1 MFCLNFLNKKDIFNA
16 LHWAKDIDKALM
28 DKSFDWVSVSGCSID
43 QLASF
48 KFDKTP
54 EVRID
59 GQEVLLP
66 PDLQNVGKISKRFLS
81 DHFDEIRTSFDVQ
94 SDNGPMPCESTS
106 YEAKKVEPQP
116 DISEMLE
123 RMENNEDSAWESMFE
138 LIDSSL
144 CEDRRKPLNMTIV
157 PFYEYKALLQRL
169 QNFYKEKENEIENE
183 RAARKA
189 AQEAERKVKEEAM
202 RKAKEEAE
210 RQAKEEAERK
220 AKEEAERKAKEEEER
235 KAALEAMRKA
245 VEENKRRKQMEAE
258 QKAREEAERE
268 AKEDLLVKQIQ
279 SVAGK
284 EVAELRA
291 SFVHVEGGT
300 FLSYLVRD
308 KGIRTVCD
316 FHISSIRL
324 LGLLIDCIKSNGCK
338 NWLSSDK
345 DLFLERLGKLLGFK
359 VMFPTIEQMEFAVRG
374 GTELE
379 PTYCCKS
386 DRYLPKEEN
395 RLFATPSN
403 TIEESGTIYLNN
415 EHYKTLRCSSVNY
428 PESSYCNVHIC
439 CLPEAF
445 EAERK
450 AREEAE
456 RKAAE
461 EVERKA
467 KEEAERKAREE
478 AELKAKKEAE
488 RKARAEEKE
497 RLKAK
502 MAAERKVRE
511 EAELKAKKE
520 AERKAVEKMKR
531 KAQEEA
537 ERKAREEAERKAKE
551 EMERKVNDEAELKT
565 DTASATDSRA
575 SLIEKFV
582 SDTKD
587 CEYKDGLIF
596 GKKKSIKYVTAPITR
611 HIWNAVVKKT
621 TESDFNDDEYVA
633 QKELGDFLKVLNAH
647 FDGRIVF
654 EYLHKNIHANVHLQV
669 YEKLDKKA
677 SFVYIKED
685 NR

>member
-1 MFCLNFLNKKDIFNA
+1 MFCLNFLHKKNILDA
-16 LHWAKDIDKALM
+16 LQWAKNMDKALT
-28 DKSFDWVSVSGCSID
+28 DKSFDWVCINGCGIS

-48 KFDKTP
+48 KFDETP
-54 EVRID
+54 KVNIE
-59 GQEVLLP
+59 GQIVLLP

-81 DHFDEIRTSFDVQ
+81 DHFDEIKIVCKAGIEHPITY
-94 SDNGPMPCESTS
+94 ESTS
-106 YEAKKVEPQP
+106 YEAKKVEPKP
-116 DISEMLE
+116 DIGELLK
-123 RMENNEDSAWESMFE
+123 RMENNDGSAWKSMFE
-138 LIDSSL
+138 FIDSSL
-144 CEDRRKPLNMTIV
+144 CKDRRKPLNMTIV
-157 PFYEYKALLQRL
+157 PFYEYKALLERL
-169 QNFYKEKENEIENE
+169 LNFYEEKETEINNE

-189 AQEAERKVKEEAM
+189 E

-210 RQAKEEAERK
+210 RK
-220 AKEEAERKAKEEEER
+220 AREEAERKAKEEEER
-235 KAALEAMRKA
+235 KEREEAERKAALEAIMRKA

-268 AKEDLLVKQIQ
+268 AKENMMIKQIQ

-284 EVAELRA
+284 EVAKLRA
-291 SFVHVEGGT
+291 SFIHVKGGT

-316 FHISSIRL
+316 FHISSIPL
-324 LGLLIDCIKSNGCK
+324 PKLLIDCIQSNGCK

-374 GTELE
+374 GTELN
-379 PTYCCKS
+379 PTQCWKS
-386 DRYLPKEEN
+386 DRYLPIKEN
-395 RLFATPSN
+395 KLFATPSN
-403 TIEESGTIYLNN
+403 IIVEDGSIYLNN
-415 EHYKTLRCSSVNY
+415 KWYKTFGCFSKKY
-428 PESSYCNVHIC
+428 PESDYCTVHIC

-497 RLKAK
+497 RLKAEI
-502 MAAERKVRE
+502 AALRKIRE

-520 AERKAVEKMKR
+520 AERKAVEKKKR

>member
-1 MFCLNFLNKKDIFNA
+1 MFCLNHLHKKDILDA
-16 LHWAKDIDKALM
+16 LQWAKNMDIALT
-28 DKSFDWVSVSGCSID
+28 DKSFDWVSINGCGIS

-48 KFDKTP
+48 KFDETP
-54 EVRID
+54 KVNIVC
-59 GQEVLLP
+59 QIVLLP

-81 DHFDEIRTSFDVQ
+81 DHFDEIKIVCKAGIEHPITY
-94 SDNGPMPCESTS
+94 ESTS
-106 YEAKKVEPQP
+106 YEAKRVEPKP
-116 DISEMLE
+116 DIGELLK
-123 RMENNEDSAWESMFE
+123 RMENNDGSAWKSMFE

-144 CEDRRKPLNMTIV
+144 CKDRRKPLNMTIV
-157 PFYEYKALLQRL
+157 PFYEYKALLERL
-169 QNFYKEKENEIENE
+169 LNFYEEKVTEINNE

-189 AQEAERKVKEEAM
+189 E

-210 RQAKEEAERK
+210 RK
-220 AKEEAERKAKEEEER
+220 AREEAERKAKEEEER
-235 KAALEAMRKA
+235 KEREEAERKVALEAIMRKA

-268 AKEDLLVKQIQ
+268 AKENIMIKQIQ

-291 SFVHVEGGT
+291 SFIHVKGGT

-316 FHISSIRL
+316 FHISSIPL
-324 LGLLIDCIKSNGCK
+324 PKLLIDCIQSNGCK

-374 GTELE
+374 GTELN
-379 PTYCCKS
+379 PTQCWKS
-386 DRYLPKEEN
+386 DRYLPIKEN
-395 RLFATPSN
+395 KLFATPSN
-403 TIEESGTIYLNN
+403 IIVEDGSIYLNN
-415 EHYKTLRCSSVNY
+415 KWYKTFGCFSKKY
-428 PESSYCNVHIC
+428 PESDYCTVHIC

-551 EMERKVNDEAELKT
+551 EMERKVNDEAEIKT

>member
-1 MFCLNFLNKKDIFNA
+1 MFCLNFLHKKDILAA
-16 LHWAKDIDKALM
+16 LQWAKDMDKALT
-28 DKSFDWVSVSGCSID
+28 DKSFDWVSTSGCGIS

-48 KFDKTP
+48 KFDETP
-54 EVRID
+54 KVNIECQKVF
-59 GQEVLLP
+59 LP

-81 DHFDEIRTSFDVQ
+81 GHFDEIEISFEVQ
-94 SDNGPMPCESTS
+94 SDNGMIPCNSIS
-106 YEAKKVEPQP
+106 YEAKRVEPKP
-116 DISEMLE
+116 DIGELLK
-123 RMENNEDSAWESMFE
+123 RMENNDGSAWKSMFE

-144 CEDRRKPLNMTIV
+144 CKDRRKPLNMTVV
-157 PFYEYKALLQRL
+157 PFYEYKALLERL
-169 QNFYKEKENEIENE
+169 LNFYEEKETEINNE

-189 AQEAERKVKEEAM
+189 E

-210 RQAKEEAERK
+210 RK
-220 AKEEAERKAKEEEER
+220 AREEAERKAKEEEER
-235 KAALEAMRKA
+235 KEREEAERKVALEAIMRKA

-268 AKEDLLVKQIQ
+268 AKENIMIKQIQ

-291 SFVHVEGGT
+291 SFIHVKGGT

-316 FHISSIRL
+316 FHISSIPL
-324 LGLLIDCIKSNGCK
+324 PILLIDCIKSNGCK

-374 GTELE
+374 GTELN
-379 PTYCCKS
+379 PTHCCKS
-386 DRYLPKEEN
+386 DRYLPTEEN

-403 TIEESGTIYLNN
+403 IIENGIIHLICLSTEN
-415 EHYKTLRCSSVNY
+415 
-428 PESSYCNVHIC
+428 PESCYDKVHIC

-445 EAERK
+445 EAERKAREEAERK

-478 AELKAKKEAE
+478 AE

-511 EAELKAKKE
+511 ETELKAKKE

-537 ERKAREEAERKAKE
+537 ERKAREEAEQKAKE

>member
-1 MFCLNFLNKKDIFNA
+1 MSCLNFLYKNDILNA
-16 LHWAKDIDKALM
+16 LQWAKNMDKALT
-28 DKSFDWVSVSGCSID
+28 DKSFDWVSINGCGIS

-48 KFDKTP
+48 EFDETP
-54 EVRID
+54 KVNIEC
-59 GQEVLLP
+59 QTVLLP

-81 DHFDEIRTSFDVQ
+81 DHFDEIKYPLEVPC
-94 SDNGPMPCESTS
+94 DNGTITCESIS
-106 YEAKKVEPQP
+106 YEAKRVEPKP
-116 DISEMLE
+116 DICELLK
-123 RMENNEDSAWESMFE
+123 RMENNDGSAWKSMFE

-144 CEDRRKPLNMTIV
+144 CEDRSKPLNMTIV
-157 PFYEYKALLQRL
+157 PFYEYKALLERL
-169 QNFYKEKENEIENE
+169 LNFYEEKETEINNE

-189 AQEAERKVKEEAM
+189 AQEEE

-210 RQAKEEAERK
+210 RK
-220 AKEEAERKAKEEEER
+220 AREEAERKAKEEEER
-235 KAALEAMRKA
+235 KEAERQAALEAMRKA

-268 AKEDLLVKQIQ
+268 AQENILVKQIQ
-279 SVAGK
+279 GVAEK
-284 EVAELRA
+284 EIAELRS
-291 SFVHVEGGT
+291 SFIHVKGGT

-308 KGIRTVCD
+308 KGIRTVGD
-316 FHISSIRL
+316 FRISSMPL
-324 LGLLIDCIKSNGCK
+324 PKLLIDCIKSNGCK

-374 GTELE
+374 GTELD
-379 PTYCCKS
+379 PTHCCKS
-386 DRYLPKEEN
+386 DRYLAKEEN

-403 TIEESGTIYLNN
+403 MIEESGTLYLNN
-415 EHYKTLRCSSVNY
+415 ERYKTLGCSVVY
-428 PESSYCNVHIC
+428 PENHYCNVHIC
-439 CLPEAF
+439 CLPDAF
-445 EAERK
+445 
-450 AREEAE
+450 EAE

-461 EVERKA
+461 EAERKA
-467 KEEAERKAREE
+467 KEEAERKAR
-478 AELKAKKEAE
+478 K
-488 RKARAEEKE
+488 EEKE
-497 RLKAK
+497 KLKAK
-502 MAAERKVRE
+502 MAAEQ
-511 EAELKAKKE
+511 KAK
-520 AERKAVEKMKR
+520 
-531 KAQEEA
+531 
-537 ERKAREEAERKAKE
+537 EEAERKAKE
-551 EMERKVNDEAELKT
+551 EAERKAKEEAERK
-565 DTASATDSRA
+565 AKEEAERIAKEEAERKAKEEAERKAKEGAERKAKEEAERKAKEEAERKAKEEAERNSYKSI
-575 SLIEKFV
+575 IEEFV

-633 QKELGDFLKVLNAH
+633 QKELGDFLKELNAH

>member
-1 MFCLNFLNKKDIFNA
+1 MFCLNHLYKKDILDA
-16 LHWAKDIDKALM
+16 LQWAKNMDKALT
-28 DKSFDWVSVSGCSID
+28 DKSFDWVSINGCGIS

-48 KFDKTP
+48 EFDETP
-54 EVRID
+54 KVNIEC
-59 GQEVLLP
+59 QTVLLP

-81 DHFDEIRTSFDVQ
+81 DHFDEIKIVGKAGIEHPITY
-94 SDNGPMPCESTS
+94 ESTS
-106 YEAKKVEPQP
+106 YEAKRVEPKP
-116 DISEMLE
+116 DIGELLK
-123 RMENNEDSAWESMFE
+123 RMENNDGSAWKSMFE

-144 CEDRRKPLNMTIV
+144 CKDRRKPLNMTIV
-157 PFYEYKALLQRL
+157 PFYEYKALLERL
-169 QNFYKEKENEIENE
+169 LNFYEEKETEINNE

-189 AQEAERKVKEEAM
+189 E

-210 RQAKEEAERK
+210 RK
-220 AKEEAERKAKEEEER
+220 AREEAERKAKEEEER
-235 KAALEAMRKA
+235 KEREEAERKVALEAIMRKA

-268 AKEDLLVKQIQ
+268 AKENMMIKQIQ

-284 EVAELRA
+284 EVAELKA
-291 SFVHVEGGT
+291 SFIHVKGGT

-316 FHISSIRL
+316 FHISSIPL
-324 LGLLIDCIKSNGCK
+324 PILLIDCIKSNGCK

-374 GTELE
+374 GTELN
-379 PTYCCKS
+379 PTHCCKS
-386 DRYLPKEEN
+386 DRYLPTEEN

-403 TIEESGTIYLNN
+403 IIEEGGTIYLNN
-415 EHYKTLRCSSVNY
+415 ERYKTLGCFSVRY
-428 PESSYCNVHIC
+428 PESYPESYYGKVHIC

-467 KEEAERKAREE
+467 KEEAERKAREK

-511 EAELKAKKE
+511 EAELKTKKE
-520 AERKAVEKMKR
+520 TERKAVEKMKR

>member
-1 MFCLNFLNKKDIFNA
+1 MFCLNHLHKKDIRDA
-16 LHWAKDIDKALM
+16 LQWAKNMDKALT
-28 DKSFDWVSVSGCSID
+28 DKSFDWVSINGCGIS

-48 KFDKTP
+48 KFDETP
-54 EVRID
+54 KVNIE
-59 GQEVLLP
+59 GQIVLLP

-81 DHFDEIRTSFDVQ
+81 DHFDEIKIVCKAGIEHPITY
-94 SDNGPMPCESTS
+94 ESTS
-106 YEAKKVEPQP
+106 YEAKKVEPKP
-116 DISEMLE
+116 DIGELLK
-123 RMENNEDSAWESMFE
+123 RMENNDGSAWKSMFE

-144 CEDRRKPLNMTIV
+144 CKDRRKPLNMTIV
-157 PFYEYKALLQRL
+157 PFYEYKALLERL
-169 QNFYKEKENEIENE
+169 LNFYEEKETEINNE

-189 AQEAERKVKEEAM
+189 E

-210 RQAKEEAERK
+210 RK
-220 AKEEAERKAKEEEER
+220 AREEAERKAKEEEER
-235 KAALEAMRKA
+235 KEREEAERKAALEAIMRKA

-268 AKEDLLVKQIQ
+268 AKENIMIKQIQ

-284 EVAELRA
+284 EVAKLRA
-291 SFVHVEGGT
+291 SFIHVKGGT

-316 FHISSIRL
+316 FHISSIPL
-324 LGLLIDCIKSNGCK
+324 PKLLIDCIQSNGCK

-374 GTELE
+374 GTELN
-379 PTYCCKS
+379 PTQCWKS
-386 DRYLPKEEN
+386 DRYLPIKEN
-395 RLFATPSN
+395 KLFATPSN
-403 TIEESGTIYLNN
+403 IIVEDGSIYLNN
-415 EHYKTLRCSSVNY
+415 KWYKTFGCFSKKY
-428 PESSYCNVHIC
+428 PESDYCTVHIC

-497 RLKAK
+497 RLKAEI
-502 MAAERKVRE
+502 AALRKIRE

-520 AERKAVEKMKR
+520 AERKAVEKKKR

>member
-1 MFCLNFLNKKDIFNA
+1 MFCLNHLYKKDILDA
-16 LHWAKDIDKALM
+16 LQWAKNMDKALT
-28 DKSFDWVSVSGCSID
+28 DKSFDWVSINGCGIS

-48 KFDKTP
+48 EFDETP
-54 EVRID
+54 KVNIEC
-59 GQEVLLP
+59 QTVLLP

-81 DHFDEIRTSFDVQ
+81 GHFDEIKDTLEVP
-94 SDNGPMPCESTS
+94 SDNGMIPCKCIS
-106 YEAKKVEPQP
+106 YEAKRVEPKP
-116 DISEMLE
+116 DIGELLK
-123 RMENNEDSAWESMFE
+123 RMENNDGSAWKSMFE

-144 CEDRRKPLNMTIV
+144 CKDKRKPLNMTIV
-157 PFYEYKALLQRL
+157 PFYEYKALLERL
-169 QNFYKEKENEIENE
+169 LNFYEEKETEINNE

-189 AQEAERKVKEEAM
+189 E

-210 RQAKEEAERK
+210 RK
-220 AKEEAERKAKEEEER
+220 AREEAERKAKEEEER
-235 KAALEAMRKA
+235 KEREEAERKVAMEAIMRKA

-268 AKEDLLVKQIQ
+268 AKENIMIKQIQ

-291 SFVHVEGGT
+291 SFIHVKGGT

-316 FHISSIRL
+316 FHISSIPL
-324 LGLLIDCIKSNGCK
+324 PKLLIDCIQSNGCK

-374 GTELE
+374 GTELN
-379 PTYCCKS
+379 PTQCWKS
-386 DRYLPKEEN
+386 DRYLPIKEN
-395 RLFATPSN
+395 KLFATPSN
-403 TIEESGTIYLNN
+403 IIVEDGSIYLNN
-415 EHYKTLRCSSVNY
+415 KWYKTFGCFSKKY
-428 PESSYCNVHIC
+428 PESDYCTVHIC

-488 RKARAEEKE
+488 RKA
-497 RLKAK
+497 
-502 MAAERKVRE
+502 
-511 EAELKAKKE
+511 
-520 AERKAVEKMKR
+520 VEKKKR

-537 ERKAREEAERKAKE
+537 ERKAREEGERKAKE

>member
-1 MFCLNFLNKKDIFNA
+1 MFCLNHLYKKDILDA
-16 LHWAKDIDKALM
+16 LQWAKNMDKALT
-28 DKSFDWVSVSGCSID
+28 DKSFDWVSINGCGIS

-48 KFDKTP
+48 EFDETP
-54 EVRID
+54 KVNIEC
-59 GQEVLLP
+59 QTVLLP

-81 DHFDEIRTSFDVQ
+81 DHFDEIKIVGKAGIEHPITY
-94 SDNGPMPCESTS
+94 ESTS
-106 YEAKKVEPQP
+106 YEAKRVEPKP
-116 DISEMLE
+116 DIGELLK
-123 RMENNEDSAWESMFE
+123 RMENNDGSAWKSMFE

-144 CEDRRKPLNMTIV
+144 CKDRRKPLNMTIV
-157 PFYEYKALLQRL
+157 PFYEYKALLERL
-169 QNFYKEKENEIENE
+169 LNFYEEKETEINNE

-189 AQEAERKVKEEAM
+189 E

-210 RQAKEEAERK
+210 RK
-220 AKEEAERKAKEEEER
+220 AREEAERKAKEEEER
-235 KAALEAMRKA
+235 KEREEAERKVALEAIMRKA

-268 AKEDLLVKQIQ
+268 AKENMMIKQIQ

-284 EVAELRA
+284 EVAELKA
-291 SFVHVEGGT
+291 SFIHVKGG
-300 FLSYLVRD
+300 
-308 KGIRTVCD
+308 
-316 FHISSIRL
+316 ISSIPL
-324 LGLLIDCIKSNGCK
+324 PILLIDCIKSNGCK

-374 GTELE
+374 GTELN
-379 PTYCCKS
+379 PTHCCKS
-386 DRYLPKEEN
+386 DRYLPTEEN

-403 TIEESGTIYLNN
+403 IIEEGGTIYLNN
-415 EHYKTLRCSSVNY
+415 ERYKTLGCFSVRY
-428 PESSYCNVHIC
+428 PESYPESYYGKVHIC

-467 KEEAERKAREE
+467 KEEAERKAREK
-478 AELKAKKEAE
+478 AELKAKKET
-488 RKARAEEKE
+488 
-497 RLKAK
+497 
-502 MAAERKVRE
+502 
-511 EAELKAKKE
+511 
-520 AERKAVEKMKR
+520 ERKAVEKMKR

>member
-1 MFCLNFLNKKDIFNA
+1 MYCLNHLHKKDILDA
-16 LHWAKDIDKALM
+16 LQWAKNMDKALT
-28 DKSFDWVSVSGCSID
+28 DKSFDWVSISGCGIS
-43 QLASF
+43 QFASF
-48 KFDKTP
+48 EFDETP
-54 EVRID
+54 KVNID
-59 GQEVLLP
+59 CQIVLLP

-81 DHFDEIRTSFDVQ
+81 DHFDEIKYPLEVPC
-94 SDNGPMPCESTS
+94 DNGTITCESIS
-106 YEAKKVEPQP
+106 YEAKRVEPKP
-116 DISEMLE
+116 DICELLK
-123 RMENNEDSAWESMFE
+123 RMENNDGSAWKSMFE

-144 CEDRRKPLNMTIV
+144 CEDRSKPLNMTIV
-157 PFYEYKALLQRL
+157 PFYEYKALLERL
-169 QNFYKEKENEIENE
+169 LNFYEEKETEINNE

-189 AQEAERKVKEEAM
+189 AQEEE

-210 RQAKEEAERK
+210 RK
-220 AKEEAERKAKEEEER
+220 AREEAERKAKEEEER
-235 KAALEAMRKA
+235 KEAERQAALEAMRKA

-268 AKEDLLVKQIQ
+268 AQENILVKQIQ
-279 SVAGK
+279 GVAEK
-284 EVAELRA
+284 EIAELRS
-291 SFVHVEGGT
+291 SFIHVKGGT

-308 KGIRTVCD
+308 KGIRTVGD
-316 FHISSIRL
+316 FRISSMPL
-324 LGLLIDCIKSNGCK
+324 PKLLIDCIKSNGCK

-374 GTELE
+374 GTELD
-379 PTYCCKS
+379 PMHCCKS
-386 DRYLPKEEN
+386 DRYLAKEEN

-403 TIEESGTIYLNN
+403 MIEESGTLYLNN
-415 EHYKTLRCSSVNY
+415 ERYKTLGCSPVNY
-428 PESSYCNVHIC
+428 PENYYCNVHIC
-439 CLPEAF
+439 CLPDAF
-445 EAERK
+445 
-450 AREEAE
+450 EAE

-461 EVERKA
+461 EAERKA
-467 KEEAERKAREE
+467 KEEAERKA
-478 AELKAKKEAE
+478 K
-488 RKARAEEKE
+488 
-497 RLKAK
+497 
-502 MAAERKVRE
+502 
-511 EAELKAKKE
+511 
-520 AERKAVEKMKR
+520 
-531 KAQEEA
+531 EEA
-537 ERKAREEAERKAKE
+537 ERIAKEEAERKAKE
-551 EMERKVNDEAELKT
+551 EAERKAKEEAERK
-565 DTASATDSRA
+565 AKEEAERKAKEEAERKAKEEAERNSYKSI
-575 SLIEKFV
+575 IEEFV

-633 QKELGDFLKVLNAH
+633 QKELGDFLKELNAH

>member
-1 MFCLNFLNKKDIFNA
+1 MKGP
-16 LHWAKDIDKALM
+16 HAK
-28 DKSFDWVSVSGCSID
+28 
-43 QLASF
+43 
-48 KFDKTP
+48 
-54 EVRID
+54 R
-59 GQEVLLP
+59 
-66 PDLQNVGKISKRFLS
+66 
-81 DHFDEIRTSFDVQ
+81 
-94 SDNGPMPCESTS
+94 
-106 YEAKKVEPQP
+106 
-116 DISEMLE
+116 
-123 RMENNEDSAWESMFE
+123 
-138 LIDSSL
+138 
-144 CEDRRKPLNMTIV
+144 
-157 PFYEYKALLQRL
+157 
-169 QNFYKEKENEIENE
+169 
-183 RAARKA
+183 

-268 AKEDLLVKQIQ
+268 AKENMMIKQIQ

-291 SFVHVEGGT
+291 SFIHVKGGT

-316 FHISSIRL
+316 FHISSIPL
-324 LGLLIDCIKSNGCK
+324 PILLIDCIKSNGCK

-374 GTELE
+374 GTELN
-379 PTYCCKS
+379 PTQCWKS
-386 DRYLPKEEN
+386 DRYLPIKEN
-395 RLFATPSN
+395 KLFATPSN
-403 TIEESGTIYLNN
+403 IIVEDGSIYLNN
-415 EHYKTLRCSSVNY
+415 KRYKTFGCFSKKY
-428 PESSYCNVHIC
+428 PESDYCTVHIC

-497 RLKAK
+497 RLKAEI
-502 MAAERKVRE
+502 AALRKIRE

-520 AERKAVEKMKR
+520 AERKAVEKKKR

-551 EMERKVNDEAELKT
+551 EMKVNDEAELKT

>member
-1 MFCLNFLNKKDIFNA
+1 MYCLNHLHKKDILDA
-16 LHWAKDIDKALM
+16 LQWAKNMDKALT
-28 DKSFDWVSVSGCSID
+28 DKSFDWVSISGCGIS
-43 QLASF
+43 QFASF
-48 KFDKTP
+48 EFDETP
-54 EVRID
+54 KVNID
-59 GQEVLLP
+59 CQIVLLP

-81 DHFDEIRTSFDVQ
+81 DHFDEIKYPLEVPC
-94 SDNGPMPCESTS
+94 DNGTITCESIS
-106 YEAKKVEPQP
+106 YEAKRVEPKP
-116 DISEMLE
+116 DICELLK
-123 RMENNEDSAWESMFE
+123 RMENNDGSAWKSMFE

-144 CEDRRKPLNMTIV
+144 CEDRSKPLNMTIV
-157 PFYEYKALLQRL
+157 PFYEYKALLERL
-169 QNFYKEKENEIENE
+169 LNFYEEKETEINNE

-189 AQEAERKVKEEAM
+189 AQEEE

-210 RQAKEEAERK
+210 RK
-220 AKEEAERKAKEEEER
+220 AREEAERKAKEEEER
-235 KAALEAMRKA
+235 KEAERQAALEAMRKA

-268 AKEDLLVKQIQ
+268 AQENILVKQIQ
-279 SVAGK
+279 GVAEK
-284 EVAELRA
+284 EIAELRS
-291 SFVHVEGGT
+291 SFIHVKGGT

-308 KGIRTVCD
+308 KGIRTVGD
-316 FHISSIRL
+316 FRISSMPL
-324 LGLLIDCIKSNGCK
+324 PKLLIDCIKSNGCK

-374 GTELE
+374 GTELD
-379 PTYCCKS
+379 PMHCCKS
-386 DRYLPKEEN
+386 DRYLAKEEN

-403 TIEESGTIYLNN
+403 MIEESGTLYLNN
-415 EHYKTLRCSSVNY
+415 ERYKTLGCSPVNY
-428 PESSYCNVHIC
+428 PENYYCNVHIC
-439 CLPEAF
+439 CLPDAF
-445 EAERK
+445 
-450 AREEAE
+450 EAE

-461 EVERKA
+461 EAERKA
-467 KEEAERKAREE
+467 KEEAERKA
-478 AELKAKKEAE
+478 K
-488 RKARAEEKE
+488 
-497 RLKAK
+497 
-502 MAAERKVRE
+502 
-511 EAELKAKKE
+511 
-520 AERKAVEKMKR
+520 
-531 KAQEEA
+531 EEA
-537 ERKAREEAERKAKE
+537 ERIAKEEAERKAKE
-551 EMERKVNDEAELKT
+551 EAERKAKEEAERK
-565 DTASATDSRA
+565 AKEEAERKAKEEAERKAKEEAERIAKEEAERKAKEGAERKAKEEAERKAKEEAERKAKEEAERNSYKSI
-575 SLIEKFV
+575 IEEFV

-633 QKELGDFLKVLNAH
+633 QKELGDFLKELNAH

>member
-1 MFCLNFLNKKDIFNA
+1 MFCLNHLYKKDILDA
-16 LHWAKDIDKALM
+16 LQWAKNMDKALT
-28 DKSFDWVSVSGCSID
+28 DVSFDWVSINGCGIS

-48 KFDKTP
+48 EFDETP
-54 EVRID
+54 KVNIEC
-59 GQEVLLP
+59 QTVLLP

-81 DHFDEIRTSFDVQ
+81 DHFDEIKIVGKAGIEHPITY
-94 SDNGPMPCESTS
+94 ESTS
-106 YEAKKVEPQP
+106 YEAKRVEPKP
-116 DISEMLE
+116 DIGELLK
-123 RMENNEDSAWESMFE
+123 RMENNDGSAWKSMFE

-144 CEDRRKPLNMTIV
+144 CKDRRKPLNMTIV
-157 PFYEYKALLQRL
+157 PFYEYKALLERL
-169 QNFYKEKENEIENE
+169 LNFYEEKETEINNE
-183 RAARKA
+183 RAARK
-189 AQEAERKVKEEAM
+189 
-202 RKAKEEAE
+202 
-210 RQAKEEAERK
+210 AERK
-220 AKEEAERKAKEEEER
+220 AKEEAERKAREEAERKVKEEEER
-235 KAALEAMRKA
+235 KEREEAERKVALEAIMRKA

-268 AKEDLLVKQIQ
+268 AKENMMIKQIQ

-284 EVAELRA
+284 EVAELKA
-291 SFVHVEGGT
+291 SFIHVKGGT

-316 FHISSIRL
+316 FHISSIPL
-324 LGLLIDCIKSNGCK
+324 PILLIDCIKSNGCK

-374 GTELE
+374 GTELN
-379 PTYCCKS
+379 PTHCCKS
-386 DRYLPKEEN
+386 DRYLPTEEN

-403 TIEESGTIYLNN
+403 IIEEGGTIYLNN
-415 EHYKTLRCSSVNY
+415 ERYKTLGCFSVRY
-428 PESSYCNVHIC
+428 PESYPESYYGKVHIC

-467 KEEAERKAREE
+467 KEEAERKAREK
-478 AELKAKKEAE
+478 AELKAKKET
-488 RKARAEEKE
+488 
-497 RLKAK
+497 
-502 MAAERKVRE
+502 
-511 EAELKAKKE
+511 
-520 AERKAVEKMKR
+520 ERKAVEKMKR

>member
-1 MFCLNFLNKKDIFNA
+1 MFCLNHLYKKDILDA
-16 LHWAKDIDKALM
+16 LQWAKNMDKALT
-28 DKSFDWVSVSGCSID
+28 DKSFDWVSINGCGIS

-48 KFDKTP
+48 EFDETP
-54 EVRID
+54 KVNIEC
-59 GQEVLLP
+59 QTVLLP

-81 DHFDEIRTSFDVQ
+81 GHFDEIKDTLEVP
-94 SDNGPMPCESTS
+94 SDNGMIPCKCIS
-106 YEAKKVEPQP
+106 YEAKRVEPKP
-116 DISEMLE
+116 DIGELLK
-123 RMENNEDSAWESMFE
+123 RMENNDGSAWKSMFE

-144 CEDRRKPLNMTIV
+144 CKDRRKPLNMTIV
-157 PFYEYKALLQRL
+157 PFYEYKALLERL
-169 QNFYKEKENEIENE
+169 LNFYEEKETEINNE

-189 AQEAERKVKEEAM
+189 E

-210 RQAKEEAERK
+210 RK
-220 AKEEAERKAKEEEER
+220 AREEAERKAKEEEER
-235 KAALEAMRKA
+235 KEREEAERKVALEAIMRKA

-268 AKEDLLVKQIQ
+268 AKENMMIKQIQ

-284 EVAELRA
+284 EVAELKA
-291 SFVHVEGGT
+291 SFIHVKGGT

-316 FHISSIRL
+316 FHISSIPL
-324 LGLLIDCIKSNGCK
+324 PILLIDCIKSNGCK

-374 GTELE
+374 GTELN
-379 PTYCCKS
+379 PTHCCKS
-386 DRYLPKEEN
+386 DRYLPTEEN

-403 TIEESGTIYLNN
+403 IIEEGGTIYLNN
-415 EHYKTLRCSSVNY
+415 ERYKTLGCFSAKY
-428 PESSYCNVHIC
+428 PESSYYGKVHIC

-450 AREEAE
+450 ARE
-456 RKAAE
+456 
-461 EVERKA
+461 
-467 KEEAERKAREE
+467 
-478 AELKAKKEAE
+478 EAE

-520 AERKAVEKMKR
+520 AERKAVEKKKR

-537 ERKAREEAERKAKE
+537 ESKAREEAERKAKE

>member
-1 MFCLNFLNKKDIFNA
+1 MYCLNHLHKKDILDA
-16 LHWAKDIDKALM
+16 LQWAKNMDKALT
-28 DKSFDWVSVSGCSID
+28 DKSFDWVSISGCGIS
-43 QLASF
+43 QFASF
-48 KFDKTP
+48 EFDETP
-54 EVRID
+54 KVNID
-59 GQEVLLP
+59 CQIVLLP

-81 DHFDEIRTSFDVQ
+81 DHFDEIKYPLEVPC
-94 SDNGPMPCESTS
+94 DNGTITCESIS
-106 YEAKKVEPQP
+106 YEAKRVEPKP
-116 DISEMLE
+116 DICELLK
-123 RMENNEDSAWESMFE
+123 RMENNDGSAWKSMFE

-144 CEDRRKPLNMTIV
+144 CEDRSKPLNMTIV
-157 PFYEYKALLQRL
+157 PFYEYKALLERL
-169 QNFYKEKENEIENE
+169 LNFYEEKETEINNE

-189 AQEAERKVKEEAM
+189 AQEEE

-210 RQAKEEAERK
+210 RK
-220 AKEEAERKAKEEEER
+220 AREEAERKAKEEEER
-235 KAALEAMRKA
+235 KEAERQAALEAMRKA

-268 AKEDLLVKQIQ
+268 AQENILVKQIQ
-279 SVAGK
+279 GVAEK
-284 EVAELRA
+284 EIAELRS
-291 SFVHVEGGT
+291 SFIHVKGGT

-308 KGIRTVCD
+308 KGIRTVGD
-316 FHISSIRL
+316 FRISSMPL
-324 LGLLIDCIKSNGCK
+324 PKLLIDCIKSNGCK

-374 GTELE
+374 GTELD
-379 PTYCCKS
+379 PMHCCKS
-386 DRYLPKEEN
+386 DRYLAKEEN

-403 TIEESGTIYLNN
+403 MIEESGTLYLNN
-415 EHYKTLRCSSVNY
+415 ERYKTLGCSPVNY
-428 PESSYCNVHIC
+428 PENYYCNVHIC
-439 CLPEAF
+439 CLPDAF
-445 EAERK
+445 
-450 AREEAE
+450 EAE

-461 EVERKA
+461 EAERKA
-467 KEEAERKAREE
+467 KEEAERKAKEE
-478 AELKAKKEAE
+478 AERIAK
-488 RKARAEEKE
+488 
-497 RLKAK
+497 
-502 MAAERKVRE
+502 
-511 EAELKAKKE
+511 
-520 AERKAVEKMKR
+520 
-531 KAQEEA
+531 EEA
-537 ERKAREEAERKAKE
+537 ERKAKEGAERKAKEEAERKAKE
-551 EMERKVNDEAELKT
+551 EAERNSYK
-565 DTASATDSRA
+565 SI
-575 SLIEKFV
+575 IEEFV

-633 QKELGDFLKVLNAH
+633 QKELGDFLKELNAH

>member
-1 MFCLNFLNKKDIFNA
+1 MQ
-16 LHWAKDIDKALM
+16 WAKNMDKALT
-28 DKSFDWVSVSGCSID
+28 DKSFDWVSINGCGIS

-48 KFDKTP
+48 KFDETP
-54 EVRID
+54 KVNIE
-59 GQEVLLP
+59 GQIVLLP

-81 DHFDEIRTSFDVQ
+81 DHFDEIKIVCKAGIEHPITY
-94 SDNGPMPCESTS
+94 ESTS
-106 YEAKKVEPQP
+106 YEAKKVEPKP
-116 DISEMLE
+116 DIGELLK
-123 RMENNEDSAWESMFE
+123 RMENNDGSAWKSMFE

-144 CEDRRKPLNMTIV
+144 CKDRRKPLNMTIV
-157 PFYEYKALLQRL
+157 PFYEYKALLERL
-169 QNFYKEKENEIENE
+169 LNFYEEKETEINNEM
-183 RAARKA
+183 AARKA
-189 AQEAERKVKEEAM
+189 E

-210 RQAKEEAERK
+210 RK
-220 AKEEAERKAKEEEER
+220 AREEAERKAKEEEER
-235 KAALEAMRKA
+235 KEREEAERKAALEAIMRKA

-268 AKEDLLVKQIQ
+268 AKENIMIKQIQ

-284 EVAELRA
+284 EVAKLRA
-291 SFVHVEGGT
+291 SFIHVKGGT

-316 FHISSIRL
+316 FHISSIPL
-324 LGLLIDCIKSNGCK
+324 PKLLIDCIQSNGCK

-374 GTELE
+374 GTELN
-379 PTYCCKS
+379 PTQCWKS
-386 DRYLPKEEN
+386 DRYLPIKEN
-395 RLFATPSN
+395 KLFATPSN
-403 TIEESGTIYLNN
+403 IIVEDGSIYLNN
-415 EHYKTLRCSSVNY
+415 KWYKTFGCFSKKY
-428 PESSYCNVHIC
+428 PESDYCTVHIC

-497 RLKAK
+497 RLKAEI
-502 MAAERKVRE
+502 AALRKIRE

-520 AERKAVEKMKR
+520 AERKAVEKKKR

>member
-1 MFCLNFLNKKDIFNA
+1 MYCLNHLHKKDILDA
-16 LHWAKDIDKALM
+16 LQWAKNMDKALT
-28 DKSFDWVSVSGCSID
+28 DKSFDWVSISGCGIS
-43 QLASF
+43 QFASF
-48 KFDKTP
+48 EFDETP
-54 EVRID
+54 KVNID
-59 GQEVLLP
+59 CQIVLLP

-81 DHFDEIRTSFDVQ
+81 DHFDEIKYPLEVPC
-94 SDNGPMPCESTS
+94 DNGTITCESIS
-106 YEAKKVEPQP
+106 YEAKRVEPKP
-116 DISEMLE
+116 DICELLK
-123 RMENNEDSAWESMFE
+123 RMENNDGSAWKSMFE

-144 CEDRRKPLNMTIV
+144 CEDRSKPLNMTIV
-157 PFYEYKALLQRL
+157 PFYEYKALLERL
-169 QNFYKEKENEIENE
+169 LNFYEEKETEINNE

-189 AQEAERKVKEEAM
+189 AQEEE

-210 RQAKEEAERK
+210 RK
-220 AKEEAERKAKEEEER
+220 AREEAERKAKEEEER
-235 KAALEAMRKA
+235 KEAERQAALEAMRKA

-268 AKEDLLVKQIQ
+268 AQENILVKQIQ
-279 SVAGK
+279 GVAEK
-284 EVAELRA
+284 EIAELRS
-291 SFVHVEGGT
+291 SFIHVKGGT

-308 KGIRTVCD
+308 KGIRTVGD
-316 FHISSIRL
+316 FRISSMPL
-324 LGLLIDCIKSNGCK
+324 PKLLIDCIKSNGCK

-374 GTELE
+374 GTELDSMH
-379 PTYCCKS
+379 CCKS
-386 DRYLPKEEN
+386 DRYLAKEEN

-403 TIEESGTIYLNN
+403 MIEESGTLYLNN
-415 EHYKTLRCSSVNY
+415 ERYKTLGCSPVNY
-428 PESSYCNVHIC
+428 PENYYCNVHIC
-439 CLPEAF
+439 CLPDAF
-445 EAERK
+445 
-450 AREEAE
+450 EAE

-461 EVERKA
+461 EAERKA
-467 KEEAERKAREE
+467 KEEAERKAKEKTE
-478 AELKAKKEAE
+478 PKAK
-488 RKARAEEKE
+488 
-497 RLKAK
+497 
-502 MAAERKVRE
+502 
-511 EAELKAKKE
+511 
-520 AERKAVEKMKR
+520 
-531 KAQEEA
+531 EEA
-537 ERKAREEAERKAKE
+537 ERIAKEEAERKAKE
-551 EMERKVNDEAELKT
+551 EAERKAKEEAERK
-565 DTASATDSRA
+565 AKEEAERKAKEEAERIAKEEAERKAKEEAERKAKEGAERKAKEEAERNSYKSI
-575 SLIEKFV
+575 IEEFV

-633 QKELGDFLKVLNAH
+633 QKELGDFLKELNAH

>member
-1 MFCLNFLNKKDIFNA
+1 MFCLNHLYKKDILDA
-16 LHWAKDIDKALM
+16 LQWAKNMDKALT
-28 DKSFDWVSVSGCSID
+28 DKSFDWVSINGCGIS

-48 KFDKTP
+48 EFDETP
-54 EVRID
+54 KVNIEC
-59 GQEVLLP
+59 QTVLLP

-81 DHFDEIRTSFDVQ
+81 GHFDEIKDTLEVP
-94 SDNGPMPCESTS
+94 SDNGMIPCKCIS
-106 YEAKKVEPQP
+106 YEAKRVEPKP
-116 DISEMLE
+116 DIGELLK
-123 RMENNEDSAWESMFE
+123 RMENNDGSAWKSMFE

-144 CEDRRKPLNMTIV
+144 CKDKRKPLNMTIV
-157 PFYEYKALLQRL
+157 PFYEYKALLERL
-169 QNFYKEKENEIENE
+169 LNFYEEKETEINNE

-189 AQEAERKVKEEAM
+189 E

-210 RQAKEEAERK
+210 RK
-220 AKEEAERKAKEEEER
+220 AREEAERKAKEEEER
-235 KAALEAMRKA
+235 KEREEAERKVALEAIMRKA

-268 AKEDLLVKQIQ
+268 AKENIMIKQIQ

-291 SFVHVEGGT
+291 SFIHVKGGT

-316 FHISSIRL
+316 FHISSIPL
-324 LGLLIDCIKSNGCK
+324 PKLLIDCIQSNGCK

-374 GTELE
+374 GTELN
-379 PTYCCKS
+379 PTQCWKS
-386 DRYLPKEEN
+386 DRYLPIKEN
-395 RLFATPSN
+395 KLFATPSN
-403 TIEESGTIYLNN
+403 IIVEDGSIYLNN
-415 EHYKTLRCSSVNY
+415 KWYKTFGCFSKKY
-428 PESSYCNVHIC
+428 PESDYCTVHIC

-488 RKARAEEKE
+488 RKA
-497 RLKAK
+497 
-502 MAAERKVRE
+502 
-511 EAELKAKKE
+511 
-520 AERKAVEKMKR
+520 VEKKKR

>member
-1 MFCLNFLNKKDIFNA
+1 MFCLNHLYKKDILDA
-16 LHWAKDIDKALM
+16 LQWAKNMDKALT
-28 DKSFDWVSVSGCSID
+28 DKSFDWVSINGCGIS

-48 KFDKTP
+48 EFDETP
-54 EVRID
+54 KVNIEC
-59 GQEVLLP
+59 QTVLLP

-81 DHFDEIRTSFDVQ
+81 GHFDEIKDTLEVP
-94 SDNGPMPCESTS
+94 SDNGMIPCKCIS
-106 YEAKKVEPQP
+106 YEAKRVEPKP
-116 DISEMLE
+116 DIGELLK
-123 RMENNEDSAWESMFE
+123 RMENNDGSAWKSMFE

-144 CEDRRKPLNMTIV
+144 CKDKRKPLNMTIV
-157 PFYEYKALLQRL
+157 PFYEYKALLERL
-169 QNFYKEKENEIENE
+169 LNFYEEKETEINNE

-189 AQEAERKVKEEAM
+189 E

-210 RQAKEEAERK
+210 RK
-220 AKEEAERKAKEEEER
+220 AREEAERKAKEEEER
-235 KAALEAMRKA
+235 KEREEAERKVALEAIMRKA

-268 AKEDLLVKQIQ
+268 AKENIMIKQIQ

-291 SFVHVEGGT
+291 SFIHVKGGT

-316 FHISSIRL
+316 FHISSIPL
-324 LGLLIDCIKSNGCK
+324 PKLLIDCIQSNGCK

-374 GTELE
+374 GTELN
-379 PTYCCKS
+379 PTQCWKS
-386 DRYLPKEEN
+386 DRYLPIKEN
-395 RLFATPSN
+395 KLFATPSN
-403 TIEESGTIYLNN
+403 IIVEDGSIYLNN
-415 EHYKTLRCSSVNY
+415 KWYKTFGCFSKKY
-428 PESSYCNVHIC
+428 PESDYCTVHIC

-478 AELKAKKEAE
+478 AELKA
-488 RKARAEEKE
+488 RAEEKE
-497 RLKAK
+497 RLKAEI
-502 MAAERKVRE
+502 AALRKIRE

-520 AERKAVEKMKR
+520 AERKAVEKKKR

>member
-1 MFCLNFLNKKDIFNA
+1 MFTFGVSSNLN
-16 LHWAKDIDKALM
+16 
-28 DKSFDWVSVSGCSID
+28 
-43 QLASF
+43 
-48 KFDKTP
+48 
-54 EVRID
+54 
-59 GQEVLLP
+59 
-66 PDLQNVGKISKRFLS
+66 
-81 DHFDEIRTSFDVQ
+81 
-94 SDNGPMPCESTS
+94 
-106 YEAKKVEPQP
+106 EA
-116 DISEMLE
+116 
-123 RMENNEDSAWESMFE
+123 NW
-138 LIDSSL
+138 
-144 CEDRRKPLNMTIV
+144 
-157 PFYEYKALLQRL
+157 
-169 QNFYKEKENEIENE
+169 
-183 RAARKA
+183 
-189 AQEAERKVKEEAM
+189 
-202 RKAKEEAE
+202 
-210 RQAKEEAERK
+210 EEAERK
-220 AKEEAERKAKEEEER
+220 AREEAERKAKEEEER
-235 KAALEAMRKA
+235 KEREEAERKAALEAIMRKA

-268 AKEDLLVKQIQ
+268 AKENMMIKQIQ

-284 EVAELRA
+284 EVAKLRA
-291 SFVHVEGGT
+291 SFIHVKGGT

-316 FHISSIRL
+316 FHISSIPL
-324 LGLLIDCIKSNGCK
+324 PKLLIDCIQSNGCK

-374 GTELE
+374 GTELN
-379 PTYCCKS
+379 PTQCWKS
-386 DRYLPKEEN
+386 DRYLPIKEN
-395 RLFATPSN
+395 KLFATPSN
-403 TIEESGTIYLNN
+403 IIVEDGSIYLNN
-415 EHYKTLRCSSVNY
+415 KWYKTFGCFSKKY
-428 PESSYCNVHIC
+428 PESDYCTVHIC

-497 RLKAK
+497 RLKAEI
-502 MAAERKVRE
+502 AALRKIRE

-520 AERKAVEKMKR
+520 AERKAVEKKKR

>member
-1 MFCLNFLNKKDIFNA
+1 MFCLNHLYKKDILDA
-16 LHWAKDIDKALM
+16 LQWAKNMDKALT
-28 DKSFDWVSVSGCSID
+28 DKSFDWVSINGCGIS

-48 KFDKTP
+48 EFDETP
-54 EVRID
+54 KVNIEC
-59 GQEVLLP
+59 QTVLLP

-81 DHFDEIRTSFDVQ
+81 DHFDEIKIVGKAGIEHPITY
-94 SDNGPMPCESTS
+94 ESTS
-106 YEAKKVEPQP
+106 YEAKRVEPKP
-116 DISEMLE
+116 DIGELLK
-123 RMENNEDSAWESMFE
+123 RMENNDGSAWKSMFE

-144 CEDRRKPLNMTIV
+144 CKDRRKPLNMTIV
-157 PFYEYKALLQRL
+157 PFYEYKALLERL
-169 QNFYKEKENEIENE
+169 LNFYEEKETEINNE

-189 AQEAERKVKEEAM
+189 E

-210 RQAKEEAERK
+210 RK
-220 AKEEAERKAKEEEER
+220 AREEAERKAKEEEER
-235 KAALEAMRKA
+235 KEREEAERKVALEAIMRKA

-268 AKEDLLVKQIQ
+268 AKENMMIKQIQ

-284 EVAELRA
+284 EVAELKA
-291 SFVHVEGGT
+291 SFIHVKGGT

-316 FHISSIRL
+316 FHISSIPL
-324 LGLLIDCIKSNGCK
+324 PILLIDCIKSNGCK

-374 GTELE
+374 GTELN
-379 PTYCCKS
+379 PTHCCKS
-386 DRYLPKEEN
+386 DRYLPTEEN

-403 TIEESGTIYLNN
+403 IIEEGGTIYLNN
-415 EHYKTLRCSSVNY
+415 ERYKTLGCFSVRYPEDY
-428 PESSYCNVHIC
+428 PESYYGKVHIC

-450 AREEAE
+450 ARE
-456 RKAAE
+456 
-461 EVERKA
+461 
-467 KEEAERKAREE
+467 
-478 AELKAKKEAE
+478 EAE

-520 AERKAVEKMKR
+520 TERKAVEKMKR

-551 EMERKVNDEAELKT
+551 EMKRKVNDEAELKT

>member
-1 MFCLNFLNKKDIFNA
+1 MFCLNHLHKKDIRDA
-16 LHWAKDIDKALM
+16 LQWAKNMDKALT
-28 DKSFDWVSVSGCSID
+28 DKSFDWVSINGCGIS

-48 KFDKTP
+48 KFDETP
-54 EVRID
+54 KVNIE
-59 GQEVLLP
+59 GQIVLLP

-81 DHFDEIRTSFDVQ
+81 DHFDEIKIVCKAGIEHPITY
-94 SDNGPMPCESTS
+94 ESTS
-106 YEAKKVEPQP
+106 YEAKKVEPKP
-116 DISEMLE
+116 DIGELLK
-123 RMENNEDSAWESMFE
+123 RMENNDGSAWKSMFE

-144 CEDRRKPLNMTIV
+144 CKDRRKPLNMTIV
-157 PFYEYKALLQRL
+157 PFYEYKALLERL
-169 QNFYKEKENEIENE
+169 LNFYEEKETEINNE

-189 AQEAERKVKEEAM
+189 E

-210 RQAKEEAERK
+210 RK
-220 AKEEAERKAKEEEER
+220 AREEAERKAKEEEER
-235 KAALEAMRKA
+235 KEREEAERKAALEAIMRKA

-268 AKEDLLVKQIQ
+268 AKENMMIKQIQ

-291 SFVHVEGGT
+291 SFIHVKGGT

-316 FHISSIRL
+316 FHISSIPL
-324 LGLLIDCIKSNGCK
+324 PILLIDCIKSNGCK

-374 GTELE
+374 GTELN
-379 PTYCCKS
+379 PTHCCKS
-386 DRYLPKEEN
+386 DRYLPIKEN
-395 RLFATPSN
+395 KLFATPSN
-403 TIEESGTIYLNN
+403 IIVEDGSIYLNN
-415 EHYKTLRCSSVNY
+415 KRYKTFGCLSKKY
-428 PESSYCNVHIC
+428 PESDYCTVHIC

-497 RLKAK
+497 RLKAEI
-502 MAAERKVRE
+502 AALRKIRE

-520 AERKAVEKMKR
+520 AERKAVEKKKR

-551 EMERKVNDEAELKT
+551 EMERKVNDEAELKA

>member
-1 MFCLNFLNKKDIFNA
+1 MFCLNHLYKKDILDA
-16 LHWAKDIDKALM
+16 LQWAKNMDKALT
-28 DKSFDWVSVSGCSID
+28 DKSFDWVSINGCGIS

-48 KFDKTP
+48 EFDETP
-54 EVRID
+54 KVNIEC
-59 GQEVLLP
+59 QTVLLP

-81 DHFDEIRTSFDVQ
+81 DHFDEIKIVGKAGIEHPITY
-94 SDNGPMPCESTS
+94 ESTS
-106 YEAKKVEPQP
+106 YEAKRVEPKP
-116 DISEMLE
+116 DIGELLK
-123 RMENNEDSAWESMFE
+123 RMENNDGSAWKSMFE

-144 CEDRRKPLNMTIV
+144 CKDRRKPLNMTIV
-157 PFYEYKALLQRL
+157 PFYEYKALLERL
-169 QNFYKEKENEIENE
+169 LNFYEEKETEINNE

-189 AQEAERKVKEEAM
+189 E

-210 RQAKEEAERK
+210 RK
-220 AKEEAERKAKEEEER
+220 AREEAERKAKEEEER
-235 KAALEAMRKA
+235 KEREEAERKVALEAIMRKA

-268 AKEDLLVKQIQ
+268 AKENMMIKQIQ

-284 EVAELRA
+284 EVAELKA
-291 SFVHVEGGT
+291 SFIHVKGGT

-316 FHISSIRL
+316 FHISSIPL
-324 LGLLIDCIKSNGCK
+324 PILLIDCIKSNGCK

-374 GTELE
+374 GTELN
-379 PTYCCKS
+379 PTHCCKS
-386 DRYLPKEEN
+386 DRYLPTEEN

-403 TIEESGTIYLNN
+403 IIEEGGTIYLNN
-415 EHYKTLRCSSVNY
+415 ERYKTLGCFSVRY
-428 PESSYCNVHIC
+428 PESYPESYYGKVHIC

-467 KEEAERKAREE
+467 K
-478 AELKAKKEAE
+478 
-488 RKARAEEKE
+488 
-497 RLKAK
+497 
-502 MAAERKVRE
+502 
-511 EAELKAKKE
+511 
-520 AERKAVEKMKR
+520 
-531 KAQEEA
+531 EEA

>member
-1 MFCLNFLNKKDIFNA
+1 MFCLNHLYKKDILDA
-16 LHWAKDIDKALM
+16 LQWAKNMDKALT
-28 DKSFDWVSVSGCSID
+28 DKSFDWVSINGCGIS

-48 KFDKTP
+48 EFDETP
-54 EVRID
+54 KVNIEC
-59 GQEVLLP
+59 QTVLLP

-81 DHFDEIRTSFDVQ
+81 DHFDEIKIVGKAGIEHPITY
-94 SDNGPMPCESTS
+94 ESTS
-106 YEAKKVEPQP
+106 YEAKRVEPKP
-116 DISEMLE
+116 DIGELLK
-123 RMENNEDSAWESMFE
+123 RMENNDGSAWKSMFE

-144 CEDRRKPLNMTIV
+144 CKDRRKPLNMTIV
-157 PFYEYKALLQRL
+157 PFYEYKALLERL
-169 QNFYKEKENEIENE
+169 LNFYEEKETEINNE

-189 AQEAERKVKEEAM
+189 E

-210 RQAKEEAERK
+210 RK
-220 AKEEAERKAKEEEER
+220 AREEAERKAKEEEER
-235 KAALEAMRKA
+235 KEREEAERKVALEAIMRKA

-268 AKEDLLVKQIQ
+268 AKENMMIKQIQ

-284 EVAELRA
+284 EVAELKA
-291 SFVHVEGGT
+291 SFIHVKGGT

-316 FHISSIRL
+316 FHISSIPL
-324 LGLLIDCIKSNGCK
+324 PILLIDCIKSNGCK

-374 GTELE
+374 GTELN
-379 PTYCCKS
+379 PTHCCKS
-386 DRYLPKEEN
+386 DRYLPTEEN

-403 TIEESGTIYLNN
+403 IIEEGGTIYLNN
-415 EHYKTLRCSSVNY
+415 ERYKTLGCFSVRY
-428 PESSYCNVHIC
+428 PESYPESYYGKVHIC

-467 KEEAERKAREE
+467 KEEAERKAREK
-478 AELKAKKEAE
+478 AELKAKKET
-488 RKARAEEKE
+488 
-497 RLKAK
+497 
-502 MAAERKVRE
+502 
-511 EAELKAKKE
+511 
-520 AERKAVEKMKR
+520 ERKAVEKMKR

-551 EMERKVNDEAELKT
+551 KMERKVNDEAELKT

>member
-1 MFCLNFLNKKDIFNA
+1 MFCLNHLYKKDILDA
-16 LHWAKDIDKALM
+16 LQWAKNMDKALT
-28 DKSFDWVSVSGCSID
+28 DKSFDWVSINGCGIS

-48 KFDKTP
+48 EFDETP
-54 EVRID
+54 KVNIEC
-59 GQEVLLP
+59 QTVLLP

-81 DHFDEIRTSFDVQ
+81 DHFDEIKIVGKAGIEHPITY
-94 SDNGPMPCESTS
+94 ESTS
-106 YEAKKVEPQP
+106 YEAKRVEPKP
-116 DISEMLE
+116 DIGELLK
-123 RMENNEDSAWESMFE
+123 RMENNDGSAWKSMFE

-144 CEDRRKPLNMTIV
+144 CKDRRKPLNMTIV
-157 PFYEYKALLQRL
+157 PFYEYKALLERL
-169 QNFYKEKENEIENE
+169 LNFYEEKETEINNE

-189 AQEAERKVKEEAM
+189 E

-210 RQAKEEAERK
+210 RK
-220 AKEEAERKAKEEEER
+220 AREEAERKAKEEEER
-235 KAALEAMRKA
+235 KEREEAERKVALEAIMRKA

-268 AKEDLLVKQIQ
+268 AKENMMIKQIQ

-284 EVAELRA
+284 EVAELKA
-291 SFVHVEGGT
+291 SFIHVKGGT

-316 FHISSIRL
+316 FHISSIPL
-324 LGLLIDCIKSNGCK
+324 PILLIDCIKSNGCK

-374 GTELE
+374 GTELN
-379 PTYCCKS
+379 PTHCCKS
-386 DRYLPKEEN
+386 DRYLPTEEN

-403 TIEESGTIYLNN
+403 IIEEGGTIYLNN
-415 EHYKTLRCSSVNY
+415 ERYKTLGCFSVRY
-428 PESSYCNVHIC
+428 PESYPESYYGKVHIC

-467 KEEAERKAREE
+467 KEEAERKAREK
-478 AELKAKKEAE
+478 AELKAKKET
-488 RKARAEEKE
+488 
-497 RLKAK
+497 
-502 MAAERKVRE
+502 
-511 EAELKAKKE
+511 
-520 AERKAVEKMKR
+520 ERKAVEKMKR